1 MPAKKKILIIEDSK
15 LLSTMLEA
23 RFREK
28 EFEVLVS
35 SDGEE
40 GLEQAKEKRPDIIIL
55 DLILPKLSGEYVC
68 KEVRNDQRLKQTR
81 IIMVTTKD
89 NDADRIIGRV
99 IGADSYLPKPLDMDK
114 LLQEI
119 ERLIAE

>member
-1 MPAKKKILIIEDSK
+1 MPAQKKILIIEDSK

-35 SDGEE
+35 SDGAD
-40 GLEQAKEKRPDIIIL
+40 GLQKAKEKSPDIIIL

-68 KEVRNDQRLKQTR
+68 KEIRNDQRLKQTR

-89 NDADRIIGRV
+89 NDADRIIGKV
-99 IGADSYLPKPLDMDK
+99 IGADIYLPKPLDMDK